1 VENQTI
7 DVIDI
12 GVNLT
17 HDSFDPDRN
26 AVIERARQSG
36 VSRMIITGTT
46 VAASLNAAELAAARP
61 GQLFATA
68 GIHPHHAAELA
79 ADSTNQLAEI
89 AARPNV
95 VALGE
100 CGLDYFRNY
109 SPRDAQLQA
118 FESQLQLAEE
128 LQKPVFLHQRDA
140 HDDFLA
146 LLKDYLPRIPGGV
159 AHCFTAG
166 VNELCEYLE
175 LGLYIGITGWICDER
190 RGHALREAVL
200 ELPMDRVLLETDAP
214 YLLPRD
220 LQEKPSGRRNEPQYL
235 PHILASVARIMR
247 QEKAAL
253 AAAAT
258 RNTEKLFAL
267 PNSR

>member
-1 VENQTI
+1 MKEQTI

-17 HDSFDPDRN
+17 HDSFDPDRD
-26 AVIERARQSG
+26 AVIERARLAG

-46 VAASLNAAELAAARP
+46 IDASLAAAELAGTRP

-68 GIHPHHAAELA
+68 GIHPHHATELA
-79 ADSTNQLAEI
+79 ADSTSQLAEI
-89 AARPNV
+89 AARQGV
-95 VALGE
+95 VAIGE

-109 SPRDAQLQA
+109 SPRDAQLKA
-118 FESQLQLAEE
+118 FESQLQLAEQ
-128 LQKPVFLHQRDA
+128 LQKPLFLHQRDA

-166 VNELCEYLE
+166 VDELREYLE

-190 RGHALREAVL
+190 RGHALREAVP
-200 ELPMDRVLLETDAP
+200 ELPLERVLLETDAP
-214 YLLPRD
+214 YLVPRD
-220 LQEKPSGRRNEPQYL
+220 LPEKPSGRRNEPQYL
-235 PHILASVARIMR
+235 PHILASVAQIMR
-247 QEKAAL
+247 QEPAAL
-253 AAAAT
+253 AAASR

-267 PNSR
+267 PTVA

>member
-17 HDSFDPDRN
+17 HDSFDPDRD
-26 AVIERARQSG
+26 AVIERARQAG
-36 VSRMIITGTT
+36 VSRMIVTGTT
-46 VAASLNAAELAAARP
+46 VAASLDAAELAAARP
-61 GQLFATA
+61 GQLYATA
-68 GIHPHHAAELA
+68 GIHPHHAAELGA
-79 ADSTNQLAEI
+79 NSSSQLSAI
-89 AARPNV
+89 AARPGV
-95 VALGE
+95 VAIGE

-109 SPRDAQLQA
+109 SPRDAQLKA
-118 FESQLQLAEE
+118 FEAQLQLAEQ

-166 VNELCEYLE
+166 LDELREYLD

-190 RGHALREAVL
+190 RGHSLREAVL
-200 ELPMDRVLLETDAP
+200 ELPMERVLLETDAP
-214 YLLPRD
+214 YLVPRD
-220 LQEKPSGRRNEPQYL
+220 LPEKPGGRRNEPQYL

-247 QEKAAL
+247 QEPAAL
-253 AAAAT
+253 AAAT
-258 RNTEKLFAL
+258 RRNTENLFAL
-267 PNSR
+267 PNGR